1 MSIFFETDNIQED
14 TLLLEFNN
22 YLNIINTLS
31 NEQQSFKKFSKDWI
45 DIEQRIVEAECMLM
59 NVLILFQMQRNV
71 KTNFDFDERNL
82 AAEQLQL
89 VPIVGLHLNKYFEN
103 EYFKAI
109 INNTLSPS
117 ARTLIERMV
126 EQFKKANVM

>member
-1 MSIFFETDNIQED
+1 MNNFVNSNNED

-59 NVLILFQMQRNV
+59 NILILFQMQRNV
-71 KTNFDFDERNL
+71 KNNFNFEERNL
-82 AAEQLQL
+82 AKEQLQL
-89 VPIVGLHLNKYFEN
+89 VPIVGLHLYKYFEN

-109 INNTLSPS
+109 INNTLSKP
-117 ARTLIERMV
+117 ARTLIDRMV
-126 EQFKKANVM
+126 EQFKKANVQ

>member
-1 MSIFFETDNIQED
+1 MSIFVETDNVQED

-45 DIEQRIVEAECMLM
+45 DIEQRIVETECMLM

-109 INNTLSPS
+109 INNTLSQP

-126 EQFKKANVM
+126 EQFKKANVI

>member
-1 MSIFFETDNIQED
+1 MNDFVNSNDED

-59 NVLILFQMQRNV
+59 NILILFQMQRNV
-71 KTNFDFDERNL
+71 KNNFNFEERNL
-82 AAEQLQL
+82 AKEQLQL
-89 VPIVGLHLNKYFEN
+89 VPIVGLHLYKYFEN

-109 INNTLSPS
+109 INNTLSNP
-117 ARTLIERMV
+117 ARTLIDRMV
-126 EQFKKANVM
+126 EQFKKTTNQTV

>member
-1 MSIFFETDNIQED
+1 MSIFFEADNIHED

-71 KTNFDFDERNL
+71 KTNFNFDERNL
-82 AAEQLQL
+82 AKEQLQL

>member
-1 MSIFFETDNIQED
+1 MNAFVNQNDED

-22 YLNIINTLS
+22 YLNIINMLS

-59 NVLILFQMQRNV
+59 NILILFQMQRNV
-71 KTNFDFDERNL
+71 KTNFDFEERNL
-82 AAEQLQL
+82 AKEQLQL

-109 INNTLSPS
+109 INNTLSPP

>member
-1 MSIFFETDNIQED
+1 MNDFVNSNDED

-59 NVLILFQMQRNV
+59 NILILFQMQRNV
-71 KTNFDFDERNL
+71 KNNFNFEERNL
-82 AAEQLQL
+82 AKEQLQL
-89 VPIVGLHLNKYFEN
+89 VPIVGLHLYKYFEN

-109 INNTLSPS
+109 INNTLSQP
-117 ARTLIERMV
+117 ARTLIDRMV
-126 EQFKKANVM
+126 DQFKKANAQ